1 MINFHAAPVGARAL
15 TRTCAGPDGAE
26 APGFAIIPMGKLLP
40 FTLALRRGAEGGQSI
55 LKNILDDDL
64 AVLVDA
70 YSVARRKR
78 RASR

>member
-40 FTLALRRGAEGGQSI
+40 FTLALRRGAVNSEKHFG
-55 LKNILDDDL
+55 
-64 AVLVDA
+64 
-70 YSVARRKR
+70 
-78 RASR
+78 